1 MFGTLFMFAVI
12 KYLEGNIVIEKSEW
26 DLQTVTAS
34 DYTIELKLRPEQ
46 ISELQRQITS
56 QNFRPQ
62 LAMGLR
68 MKFLMIKEIES
79 MLADLAGQQGYKV
92 ADINFAY
99 QNSWLIDRLKERGKT
114 IIW

>member
-1 MFGTLFMFAVI
+1 
-12 KYLEGNIVIEKSEW
+12 
-26 DLQTVTAS
+26 
-34 DYTIELKLRPEQ
+34 
-46 ISELQRQITS
+46 
-56 QNFRPQ
+56 
-62 LAMGLR
+62 MGLR

-79 MLADLAGQQGYKV
+79 LLADLAGQQGYKV